1 MYEMIFIWIMF
12 GIIGIFWILNLN
24 LLILHMYLVYKG
36 LTTFEWLFPKSIPHG
51 TGRIDVKISKKI

>member
-1 MYEMIFIWIMF
+1 ML

-36 LTTFEWLFPKSIPHG
+36 LTTFEWLFPMG
-51 TGRIDVKISKKI
+51 QAELM

>member
-1 MYEMIFIWIMF
+1 ML

-51 TGRIDVKISKKI
+51 TGRIDVKISKQI